1 MSKLSLKTAKQE
13 RNEVDQCG
21 LSSPW
26 SVILTPVALSHRMEI
41 LWPEAAIKLRRS
53 FSKLDGF

>member
-1 MSKLSLKTAKQE
+1 MKWTNVGSVLPAFPLPA
-13 RNEVDQCG
+13 
-21 LSSPW
+21 W

-41 LWPEAAIKLRRS
+41 LWPEAAIKLRGS